1 MNESEP
7 WTHHE
12 AVVNGVRLHFV
23 EQGEGPLVVLLHGFP
38 EFWYSWRHQI
48 PALAEAGFRVI
59 APDQR
64 GYNTSEKPPGV
75 RSYRIEHLADD
86 IAALI
91 EHAGES
97 RAVVVGHDW
106 GGAVAWAVS
115 MLRPEVVE
123 KLVVLNA
130 PHPGALQREFRRL
143 RQLARSWYVFFFQ
156 LPWLPEA
163 ALRFRGYR
171 MLDRGLRRESTR
183 PDAFSDDDIAAYKD
197 ALSQPG
203 ALTAAINYYRAAV
216 RRNPFESA
224 RMLRQIDVPA
234 LLIWGEQDPYLGIEL
249 TEGLERWVPGIR
261 VERIPEASHWVQVD
275 AAERVNELMIEFLR
289 EV

>member
-1 MNESEP
+1 M
-7 WTHHE
+7 
-12 AVVNGVRLHFV
+12 
-23 EQGEGPLVVLLHGFP
+23 
-38 EFWYSWRHQI
+38 
-48 PALAEAGFRVI
+48 
-59 APDQR
+59 
-64 GYNTSEKPPGV
+64 
-75 RSYRIEHLADD
+75 
-86 IAALI
+86 
-91 EHAGES
+91 
-97 RAVVVGHDW
+97 
-106 GGAVAWAVS
+106 
-115 MLRPEVVE
+115 
-123 KLVVLNA
+123 
-130 PHPGALQREFRRL
+130 
-143 RQLARSWYVFFFQ
+143 
-156 LPWLPEA
+156 
-163 ALRFRGYR
+163 RFRGYR

-183 PDAFSDDDIAAYKD
+183 PDAFSDEDIAAYKD

-289 EV
+289 EG